1 MTYESLLYVKER
13 KPEELNNKEPDF
25 FIDLNLDQ
33 IVDEISEKFGE
44 SNLRIL
50 FLNPLKSVEDVRYR
64 QEIFSDLE
72 QKETL
77 DAMRAF
83 YEEIKTVISKLSN
96 VADLYDIQRE
106 GRILSSAHDYII
118 SLKKMQEFLRK
129 GCVKSTGLKG
139 FANYLGEYLSS
150 EQFRIFEEDLMNAE
164 ASISSIS
171 YSLIIEGD
179 RVTVKKGEPIIQDFS
194 TEIQNLFSVLKEK
207 QSRNEKQIFRV
218 NYGFGHVQAEILKL
232 LEKIYPDE
240 IKKLRDFS
248 SQHGEFLDKVVLRT
262 FYDIQFYLSYLD
274 YIEDPKKLGLPF
286 CLPKLTTDENILDLD
301 SFYDI
306 ALASKLS
313 KENKTVVTNDIHLK
327 QNERIVIITGPNSGG
342 KTTFSRSIGQVLY
355 LASLGLPVP
364 ARSATLSLPDK
375 IFTHFEKTENVESLR
390 GKLEDDLLRLKEIID
405 NCTEK
410 SLLII
415 NEMLSST
422 TVKDA
427 LSIGKKI
434 LRILQSKGC
443 LCFFVTFLGELSSFN
458 NVVSIVGQI
467 NEENPEMRTY
477 KFDRG
482 AWNGLAYATALTHKH
497 RVSYNDIIRR
507 IGNGNEQR

>member
-1 MTYESLLYVKER
+1 
-13 KPEELNNKEPDF
+13 
-25 FIDLNLDQ
+25 
-33 IVDEISEKFGE
+33 
-44 SNLRIL
+44 
-50 FLNPLKSVEDVRYR
+50 
-64 QEIFSDLE
+64 
-72 QKETL
+72 
-77 DAMRAF
+77 
-83 YEEIKTVISKLSN
+83 
-96 VADLYDIQRE
+96 
-106 GRILSSAHDYII
+106 
-118 SLKKMQEFLRK
+118 
-129 GCVKSTGLKG
+129 
-139 FANYLGEYLSS
+139 
-150 EQFRIFEEDLMNAE
+150 
-164 ASISSIS
+164 
-171 YSLIIEGD
+171 
-179 RVTVKKGEPIIQDFS
+179 
-194 TEIQNLFSVLKEK
+194 
-207 QSRNEKQIFRV
+207 
-218 NYGFGHVQAEILKL
+218 
-232 LEKIYPDE
+232 
-240 IKKLRDFS
+240 
-248 SQHGEFLDKVVLRT
+248 
-262 FYDIQFYLSYLD
+262 
-274 YIEDPKKLGLPF
+274 
-286 CLPKLTTDENILDLD
+286 
-301 SFYDI
+301 
-306 ALASKLS
+306 
-313 KENKTVVTNDIHLK
+313 VTNDIHLK